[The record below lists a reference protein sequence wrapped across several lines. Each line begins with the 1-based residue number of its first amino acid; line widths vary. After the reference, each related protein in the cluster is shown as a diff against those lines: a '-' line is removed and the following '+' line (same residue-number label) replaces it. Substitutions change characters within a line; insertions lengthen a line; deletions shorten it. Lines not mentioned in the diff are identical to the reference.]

1 MLKVFLV
8 LALIIP
14 FNNVFSQ
21 GFSFYKENITMKIE
35 KDYFYVTGIYYLKSD
50 RSKSETLVYPFPV
63 DSSFG
68 AVDSIFV
75 FNLTTNENIMLKKI
89 KTNYAVFKIDF
100 SHNSELM
107 IQIAYRQKLLAT
119 RAEYILESTISWKKP
134 LDQANYQLI
143 VPSNMHICKFSIPPQ
158 DSIITKKDIVYYW
171 EKFNY
176 MPSENLIFEYK
187 IK

>member
-1 MLKVFLV
+1 MLKVLLV
-8 LALIIP
+8 LSLIISF
-14 FNNVFSQ
+14 FNACSQ

-35 KDYFYVTGIYYLKSD
+35 RDHFYVTGIYYLKSD

-68 AVDSIFV
+68 EVDSIYV
-75 FNLTTNENIMLKKI
+75 FNLTTNENIMLKKL

-107 IQIAYRQKLLAT
+107 IQVAYRQKLLDT
-119 RAEYILESTISWKKP
+119 RAEYILKSTISWKKP
-134 LDQANYQLI
+134 LDQANYQLV

-171 EKFNY
+171 RKLNY
-176 MPSENLIFEYK
+176 MPTENFIFEYERD
-187 IK
+187 